1 MRNGPTPPVPGPV
14 PVRSGRRAELFLLV
28 IAAVV
33 VWSGLVI
40 VGFQLGRGVSVDLA
54 WYGGGFLLV
63 MGGAH
68 LVVRRV
74 AQVAG
79 RQQVIAA
86 EVHRNVTLT
95 PGDARFVVGVVKA
108 ASTLIE

>member
-14 PVRSGRRAELFLLV
+14 RGGRSGRRAELFLLV

-40 VGFQLGRGVSVDLA
+40 VGFQLGRGVSWDLA

-63 MGGAH
+63 MGCAH
-68 LVVRRV
+68 LVVRRFAPDADPVLLPV
-74 AQVAG
+74 AALLNG
-79 RQQVIAA
+79 
-86 EVHRNVTLT
+86 
-95 PGDARFVVGVVKA
+95 VGW
-108 ASTLIE
+108 